1 MQPMTVDERIEALT
15 ARHEA
20 LTQSVEL
27 LGSFHR
33 DTEEAMRKLDEKL
46 TEKIAA
52 NADNIAQISQLVLI
66 HDRMIKELGKQ

>member
-1 MQPMTVDERIEALT
+1 MTIDERIEALT